1 VTSDVNQIL
10 RLVSTGD
17 PQLAALRVS
26 QLHAV
31 GLLALKLRD
40 ARTDLEL
47 AEAVGAICD
56 TAHSIEWLLLHPM
69 Q

>member
-1 VTSDVNQIL
+1 MTQIL

-17 PQLAALRVS
+17 PQLAAVRVS
-26 QLHAV
+26 QLHDV

-40 ARTDLEL
+40 ARTNLEL

-56 TAHSIEWLLLHPM
+56 TAHTVEWLLLHPM
-69 Q
+69 P